1 MHGFRDDGQTWR
13 GGVAGCRAEGVLD
26 RAILQGV
33 VREHGETSPHRK
45 SLQGLGN
52 DSLQGGHLVIDGDA
66 QGLEGPFGWVPTLM
80 TSSHGNGLGDDPH
93 ELTGCGDGLCGTG
106 SDDGPDDPIGEL
118 LLTPP
123 TQDPG
128 ELVRIRGVEELGCS
142 RPVALVHAHVEWR
155 VDRVGESALG
165 PVDLQAG
172 QPEIEQDRVGVGVA
186 EVVEHL
192 GKLVVDG
199 MDECDTLTETF
210 QSASGQVQGLGV
222 AVDADKDGVRTA
234 GQDGLGMTAHA
245 QGPVNMYRA
254 APVSGQ
260 IALLGTVEGGGEQFD
275 DAIPHDGDVQ
285 LRWIDVVADVFG
297 GRVVH
302 AGTWIWAGGR
312 DACLGGFRTY
322 GSACVGAG
330 DDVGAGTAVETGVC
344 LTTHRRPPCHSL
356 RPVNTILQPVTLDPP
371 LSPSPTPVVEPR
383 WTTPA
388 RPCES

>member
-1 MHGFRDDGQTWR
+1 
-13 GGVAGCRAEGVLD
+13 
-26 RAILQGV
+26 
-33 VREHGETSPHRK
+33 
-45 SLQGLGN
+45 
-52 DSLQGGHLVIDGDA
+52 
-66 QGLEGPFGWVPTLM
+66 M

-93 ELTGCGDGLCGTG
+93 ELAGCGDGLCGTG

-128 ELVRIRGVEELGCS
+128 EFVHIRGVEEPGCC
-142 RPVALVHAHVEWR
+142 RPVTLVHAHVEWR

-199 MDECDTLTETF
+199 MDECDTLTEAF

-222 AVDADKDGVRTA
+222 AVDADQDGVRTA

-260 IALLGTVEGGGEQFD
+260 IALLGTVEGGGEQLD

-302 AGTWIWAGGR
+302 AGTWIWAGERGT
-312 DACLGGFRTY
+312 CLGGFRTY

-330 DDVGAGTAVETGVC
+330 DDVGAGTAVETGFC
-344 LTTHRRPPCHSL
+344 LTTHRRPPCHSV

-371 LSPSPTPVVEPR
+371 LSSSRGGRRQHGHASRERRFRPAVTLTQGKMRQNQSVSPEPLPATRTPHRRFDPTAMVR
-383 WTTPA
+383 AHSSAKT
-388 RPCES
+388 SSFI